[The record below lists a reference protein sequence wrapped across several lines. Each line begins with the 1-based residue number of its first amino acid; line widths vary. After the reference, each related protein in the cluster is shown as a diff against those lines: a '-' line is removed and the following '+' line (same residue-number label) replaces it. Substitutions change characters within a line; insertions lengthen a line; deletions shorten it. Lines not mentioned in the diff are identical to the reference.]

1 MICRNF
7 DKWVLPD
14 GEVHLIDWMK
24 RTDKRVDGRL
34 AYQYTKY
41 EEALKYVK
49 QRRVAI
55 DIGAHVGLWSWYMA
69 RDFKDL
75 AAFEPIK
82 EHQNCWFENMKYRTN
97 AELFCMALGNHKGL
111 VDLHC
116 RTQGSTGD
124 TEIVPGNSGKIEIG
138 LLDDANL
145 PFVDF
150 IKIDCEG
157 YELNV
162 LQGAEK
168 TLLAWKPCIVV
179 EQKGDMTTKYGHE
192 KLAAVNYLKDLGAK
206 VRQEISGDYI
216 MSWDEAGTGRAGVEL
231 S

>member
-1 MICRNF
+1 MQKF
-7 DKWVLPD
+7 DKWFLPD
-14 GEVHLIDWMK
+14 GEVHLKDWMQRTAK
-24 RTDKRVDGRL
+24 RIDGRL

-41 EEALKYVK
+41 EEALKHVK

-55 DIGAHVGLWSWYMA
+55 DIGAHVGLWSWFMA

-82 EHQNCWFENMKYRTN
+82 EHQDCWHLNMKDRAN
-97 AELFCMALGNHKGL
+97 AELFCMALGNHNGF
-111 VDLHC
+111 VNLHC
-116 RTQGSTGD
+116 RTPGSTGD
-124 TEIVPGNSGKIEIG
+124 TEILPGAEGSTEIG
-138 LLDDANL
+138 RLDDANL
-145 PFVDF
+145 PYVDF

-192 KLAAVNYLKDLGAK
+192 KLAAVKYLESLGAK

-216 MSWDEAGTGRAGVEL
+216 MSWDEVGQGRAGVEL
-231 S
+231 V